1 MVLVLDANDMVR
13 TIKQAAVD
21 AVENGKPCD
30 ILTGVVTSAS
40 PIQINVE
47 QKMLL
52 GSMQLVI
59 PMSFTTHSI
68 KCTYKTDEGTKTDN
82 VTVYGALQAG
92 DKVLLLRRA
101 GGQQFIV
108 MDKVV

>member
-1 MVLVLDANDMVR
+1 MLDANDMLR
-13 TIKQAAVD
+13 TIKQAAKD
-21 AVENGKPCD
+21 AVENDKPCD
-30 ILTGVVTSAS
+30 ILTGTVLSAS

-47 QKMLL
+47 QKMIL
-52 GSMQLVI
+52 GALQILV
-59 PMSFTTHSI
+59 PMRFTNHTV
-68 KCTYKTDEGTKTDN
+68 KCTYKTDVGTKTDN